1 MNHLM
6 RMTGAL
12 ALCLATT
19 ATAAGDLVEKVYHA
33 AAAKDPARL
42 ELLLTQGFDPEALHN
57 DRSPLHMAAW
67 HGRLPAARLLL
78 AHGVD
83 VDIAQTGEGDGTT
96 PLLNAAEGN
105 RLEMVR
111 FLIAAGADVNATNRT
126 YRNSPLQR
134 AAELA
139 SPEMAQI
146 LVEAGAEVNAGN
158 IYNFTA
164 LHRAAKYND
173 AEMVDFL
180 LDAGANPLARQHDP
194 GHSDHGFM
202 PLDDARKYN
211 AKLLETDAGRRLA
224 RLTAKK
230 QGCDGAIVLAGDTK
244 LSILAERTLGKAS
257 RWKEIA
263 KLNGLE
269 GKGYKKGDCLAL
281 PKR

>member
-96 PLLNAAEGN
+96 PLMNAAEGD
-105 RLEMVR
+105 RAEMVR
-111 FLIAAGADVNATNRT
+111 FLIG
-126 YRNSPLQR
+126 
-134 AAELA
+134 
-139 SPEMAQI
+139 
-146 LVEAGAEVNAGN
+146 
-158 IYNFTA
+158 
-164 LHRAAKYND
+164 
-173 AEMVDFL
+173 
-180 LDAGANPLARQHDP
+180 AGANPLARQIDP

-211 AKLLETDAGRRLA
+211 PDLLETEAGQRLA
-224 RLTAKK
+224 KLTSEGR
-230 QGCDGAIVLAGDTK
+230 GCDGVIVLAGDTK
-244 LSILAERTLGKAS
+244 LSILAERVLGKAS

-263 KLNGLE
+263 ELNGLE
-269 GKGYKKGDCLAL
+269 GKGYRKGDCLAL